1 MYNVRLT
8 YISLLVEF
16 RFSLLNNKLFNIVK
30 LALHASYILD
40 IIFLRNIYI
49 VQEYTAC
56 FLY

>member
-30 LALHASYILD
+30 PALHASYILD